1 MYGVSRSASNRGA
14 PNPFGCANTVPA
26 HAERSMSDARGP
38 TLGKSGPSVL
48 SRLRP
53 KRPQELFVDF
63 CLEEPHAKRDRQSKD
78 SRFAWGPSANLQ
90 KTHALTRIGLTP
102 PPTSF
107 QDVTAHERCNS
118 SVPLSAEILVTR
130 PEDRCVSTS
139 ISPFDKPVC

>member
-53 KRPQELFVDF
+53 KRPQELFLDF
-63 CLEEPHAKRDRQSKD
+63 CLEGPHAKRDRQSKE
-78 SRFAWGPSANLQ
+78 SRFALGTSGIL
-90 KTHALTRIGLTP
+90 KTTPALTRMANRCGQYQP
-102 PPTSF
+102 PPRR
-107 QDVTAHERCNS
+107 APE
-118 SVPLSAEILVTR
+118 PLAFVHKPPQSETGAEIEPRLAVGT
-130 PEDRCVSTS
+130 
-139 ISPFDKPVC
+139 KH